1 MHTNSRLLFEKYA
14 TDYFN
19 PNTRILEIG
28 ADNIPSTYRKII
40 KGDNIIWDT
49 IDLQER
55 EGFTYVSN
63 SEYSYPIESNTYNIV
78 LSGQVFEHVRKP
90 WRWMKELERVC
101 KVGGFVITINPV
113 SWPYHE
119 APVDC
124 WRAYPEGM
132 TALYEDSGLQ
142 VIISEFECLERP
154 SNQRRLPGRS
164 LGGGVYGIV
173 SRILFKF
180 GYPIECSFDTIT
192 IGQKK

>member
-19 PNTRILEIG
+19 SNTRILEIG

-63 SEYSYPIESNTYNIV
+63 SEYSYPIESNTYDIV

-90 WRWMKELERVC
+90 WRWMKELERFC
-101 KVGGFVITINPV
+101 KV
-113 SWPYHE
+113 
-119 APVDC
+119 
-124 WRAYPEGM
+124 
-132 TALYEDSGLQ
+132 
-142 VIISEFECLERP
+142 
-154 SNQRRLPGRS
+154 
-164 LGGGVYGIV
+164 GGVYGIV
-173 SRILFKF
+173 FRILFKF

-192 IGQKK
+192 IGTKK